1 MNRHIVTLKNNRHW
15 LWIFL
20 VLMIIISL
28 FKLSTIETK
37 GTHVEKMIKKHNG
50 IRDFLSNP
58 KHPTVSEPA
67 NSQIG
72 IIGLDSV
79 RVKVIPNK

>member
-1 MNRHIVTLKNNRHW
+1 MNRHIVKLNNNRHW

-20 VLMIIISL
+20 VLLIVVSL
-28 FKLSTIETK
+28 FKLSTIENK
-37 GTHVEKMIKKHNG
+37 NTHVEKMIKKYNG
-50 IRDFLSNP
+50 IRDFSSNP

-72 IIGLDSV
+72 VIGLDSV
-79 RVKVIPNK
+79 RVIPSK